1 MRVSV
6 VGPEQFTLGFKLAGV
21 NAAYEIGEDE
31 IQGEMDDIMA
41 EEEGVVIMDGSYM
54 DALDKRT
61 RMELQNSVDPVVV
74 PLRED
79 AESEDLRRKIK
90 QAIGVDLWSED

>member
-21 NAAYEIGEDE
+21 NAAYEVGEDE
-31 IQGEMDDIMA
+31 IQDEVDSIIED
-41 EEEGVVIMDGSYM
+41 EEGVVIMDGTYM
-54 DALDKRT
+54 DALDERT

-79 AESEDLRRKIK
+79 AESEDL
-90 QAIGVDLWSED
+90 

>member
-6 VGPEQFTLGFKLAGV
+6 VGPEEFTLGFKLAGIT
-21 NAAYEIGEDE
+21 AAYEPQEDE
-31 IQGEMDDIMA
+31 LPDAVDRIMA
-41 EEEGVVIMDGSYM
+41 EEEGVVIMDGGYM
-54 DALDKRT
+54 DALDERT

-79 AESEDLRRKIK
+79 AEGEDLRRKIK

>member
-6 VGPEQFTLGFKLAGV
+6 VGSEEFTLGFKLAGITT
-21 NAAYEIGEDE
+21 AYDLDEAEQGDE
-31 IQGEMDDIMA
+31 IDGIVDD
-41 EEEGVVIMDGSYM
+41 EEGVVIMEGGHM
-54 DALDKRT
+54 DALPERT

-74 PLRED
+74 PVREE

-90 QAIGVDLWSED
+90 QAIGVDLWAE